1 MEEKGE
7 ISMVS
12 HTTTQDTEMS
22 EPVTNQKDFFVW
34 IKKLDSQ
41 MENSEQFLQGSLNP
55 FENVLKSEFCKS

>member
-22 EPVTNQKDFFVW
+22 EPVTNQKDFFV
-34 IKKLDSQ
+34 
-41 MENSEQFLQGSLNP
+41 
-55 FENVLKSEFCKS
+55 